1 MRIMNGVSYK
11 TREIVLSLSCDLPLY
26 EVDIMRSH
34 ARVAPERRHKGEER
48 EEGLHASRLRVRTEI
63 ASLAT

>member
-26 EVDIMRSH
+26 EVDVSELSQQDGRGKKT
-34 ARVAPERRHKGEER
+34 ANLV
-48 EEGLHASRLRVRTEI
+48 
-63 ASLAT
+63 